1 MTTHLSFRRRGGG
14 LVRALF
20 VGSLLVA
27 RLAPVQAQSI
37 KMTDPQWG
45 SWLIATAVLPGGPRG
60 WGGYAEVQTRANGV
74 MRQFFYTELKAGVS
88 YGVAKNFNLMI
99 AGGRYST
106 ADYRDLQAGSLNV
119 ERRLWQQ
126 LILTQFTARLK
137 LEHRYRIEQ
146 RWFRFRDD
154 VVPTGAFAYRNRMR
168 YRFNAFLPL
177 NHQTFTDKTVFLS
190 AYDEVFFNP
199 RGPFFERNRLYAG
212 AGYQFDQ
219 HWTVQA
225 GWVNQAN
232 YTAAR
237 NGPTGF
243 VPQTNIAKNNL
254 VLSVLYRIN
263 RTDESNRQ
271 YVPSQQ
277 D

>member
-1 MTTHLSFRRRGGG
+1 MTTHFFARQISG
-14 LVRALF
+14 LVRALLV
-20 VGSLLVA
+20 VGLLAA
-27 RLAPVQAQSI
+27 RLAPAQAQSLHI
-37 KMTDPQWG
+37 KDPQWG
-45 SWLIATAVLPGGPRG
+45 SWLITTAVLPGGPRG
-60 WGGYAEVQTRANGV
+60 WGGYAEVQTRTNGV
-74 MRQFFYTELKAGVS
+74 LRQFFYTELKAGVS
-88 YGVAKNFNLMI
+88 YGVAKNFNLLLG
-99 AGGRYST
+99 GGRYST
-106 ADYRDLQAGSLNV
+106 ANYRDLKAGALNV

-126 LILTQFTARLK
+126 LVLTQFTARLK

-154 VVPTGAFAYRNRMR
+154 VVPAGAFVYRNRLR

-190 AYDEVFFNP
+190 AYNEVFFNP

-219 HWTVQA
+219 HWTAQA

-237 NGPTGF
+237 NGPAGF
-243 VPQTNIAKNNL
+243 VPQTNVAKNNL
-254 VLSVLYRIN
+254 VLSVLYRIS
-263 RTDESNRQ
+263 RPDKPARQ
-271 YVPSQQ
+271 HVPSQQ